1 MMKKEFFKDFLDG
14 VVIFLLV
21 RGGIFEWVFYNG
33 NMIVFLLKVKYY
45 GVYNEGNIFFSI
57 MGFIV
62 FKGMDNKVIFCI
74 VDLLYW

>member
-21 RGGIFEWVFYNG
+21 KGGVFELVFYDGSMSGFVFIKG
-33 NMIVFLLKVKYY
+33 NIMVF
-45 GVYNEGNIFFSI
+45 NEGNIFFSI